1 MYKRQ
6 EQQYAQFVA
15 LAHDGRTP
23 YRWQFRLM
31 RYVAQEGRWPDRI
44 SVPTASGKTSVIDI
58 HVFLNAMVGL
68 AEDESRKEHEILSC
82 LPLRLIPRR
91 LALTVNRR
99 SLVDDQFDEAD
110 ELCGKIHTSESMIHY
125 KEGLKLRAG
134 VHDGLP
140 HTDKPSVMNVVE
152 LRGGLAYQRDWRYYP
167 QTCAVICATPDMFG
181 SRLLFRGYG
190 TSRTMRSMEA
200 GLLAYDTVL
209 VADEAHLSRQL
220 LETAQQVD
228 RIESMADYPLS
239 EYVSPLQVVETT
251 ATPASEGAKRTS
263 VEIEQEDLTVDTSL
277 ADRLCKP
284 KSVVLDCTSAT
295 EKEEIQKIVDI
306 CVGMIQNQESGEY
319 GETGNGVVGCIV
331 NTVKKAKQVAK
342 ELSTQLKKAGISRPV
357 ASYIGPMRAY
367 DKKKS
372 LRQCAMLCR

>member
-1 MYKRQ
+1 
-6 EQQYAQFVA
+6 
-15 LAHDGRTP
+15 
-23 YRWQFRLM
+23 
-31 RYVAQEGRWPDRI
+31 
-44 SVPTASGKTSVIDI
+44 
-58 HVFLNAMVGL
+58 
-68 AEDESRKEHEILSC
+68 
-82 LPLRLIPRR
+82 
-91 LALTVNRR
+91 
-99 SLVDDQFDEAD
+99 
-110 ELCGKIHTSESMIHY
+110 
-125 KEGLKLRAG
+125 
-134 VHDGLP
+134 
-140 HTDKPSVMNVVE
+140 
-152 LRGGLAYQRDWRYYP
+152 
-167 QTCAVICATPDMFG
+167 MFG

-263 VEIEQEDLTVDTSL
+263 VEIEQEDLTVETSL

-284 KSVVLDCTSAT
+284 KPVVLDCTSAT
-295 EKEEIQKIVDI
+295 EREEIQKIVDT

-342 ELSTQLKKAGISRPV
+342 ELSAQLKKAGIRRPV

-367 DKKKS
+367 DKKNPYGNARCYVTRCFARIS
-372 LRQCAMLCR
+372 MLHHWHADVGSRRGR